1 MHTRRR
7 AIAASVAVLAL
18 SYGTLGCGDDDTT
31 TADTAETTE
40 ATETESELTPSTERD
55 RDRDRDQDGEGEGDR
70 DRDRDRDRDQIHD
83 AITAI
88 SAACQGDQDR
98 LRDMVGDQLRDQ
110 VQDRLRDQSCL
121 LDESADVEITDEDIQ
136 VDGDTAT
143 ARFTFQHRHRGEL
156 QEDAMTWRFRWT
168 EQDGWVLDDLD
179 SLFAED

>member
-31 TADTAETTE
+31 AADTAER
-40 ATETESELTPSTERD
+40 TETQTELTPATD
-55 RDRDRDQDGEGEGDR
+55 RDRDRDQDGEG

-83 AITAI
+83 AIGAI

-121 LDESADVEITDEDIQ
+121 LEESDDVEVTDEDIQ

-143 ARFTFQHRHRGEL
+143 ARFTFQHRHRGEN

-179 SLFAED
+179 SLFGED

>member
-31 TADTAETTE
+31 SADTAETTE
-40 ATETESELTPSTERD
+40 TQSELTPATD
-55 RDRDRDQDGEGEGDR
+55 RDRDRDQDGEG

-83 AITAI
+83 AIGAI

-121 LDESADVEITDEDIQ
+121 LDESDDVEVTEEDIQ